1 MSAHDIQWKM
11 KCGLK
16 YYPKWPILP
25 MAVIEGN
32 CYKLFNGKKPHNKS
46 TIHQSSRI
54 IYIPV

>member
-32 CYKLFNGKKPHNKS
+32 YIINYLMEKNHTTNQQYTS
-46 TIHQSSRI
+46 HQG
-54 IYIPV
+54 